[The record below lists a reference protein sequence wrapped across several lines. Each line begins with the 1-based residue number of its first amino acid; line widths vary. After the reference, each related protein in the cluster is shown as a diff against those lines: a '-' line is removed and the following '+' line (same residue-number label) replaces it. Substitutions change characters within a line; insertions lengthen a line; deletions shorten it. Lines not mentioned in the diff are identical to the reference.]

1 MKRFIRSSFRLCAFI
16 LLVLVRVDA
25 QPLAA
30 TKVVVRKSDR
40 TITLLHG
47 QQVLRTF
54 SIVLG
59 REPLGAKEKQGDGK
73 TPEGIYRI
81 DSRNEK
87 SGFHRALHI
96 SYPNE
101 HDRKLA
107 AAKKL
112 NPGGDIMI
120 HGIEN
125 GLGWLGPLHR
135 LIDWT
140 DGCIGLTDAEMDEVW
155 KLVPVGTEIE
165 ILP

>member
-1 MKRFIRSSFRLCAFI
+1 M
-16 LLVLVRVDA
+16 LVRVDA